1 MPKFFLNHSTE
12 VALRPLGTPNSGF
25 RPGQLGALHAT
36 VSHFSVYEEPAIL
49 SLPTGYG
56 KTAVLMALP
65 FILRA
70 SRVLVIEPSE
80 VLRRQTA
87 AHLASLSTLRKL
99 NVISSELPNPAVLA
113 QKGQLHSA
121 EEWASLEGNDVVVS
135 TPMSTSPVNQPKSS
149 PDLFDLVIFDE
160 AHHAPADTWA
170 AYLSHYE
177 KARFVFLT
185 ATPFRRDRKVIPGRL
200 AYSYPVSK
208 ASLEN
213 AFGRVRFRPAE
224 VQNDH
229 DEDEI
234 DLSIMRTAIRQLRED
249 QAAGFDHRLF
259 ARAASIK
266 SARRLVDL
274 YTSEGARVA
283 AIDSHTSKRRQDEI
297 EDALLAGQLDGI
309 VCVDMFGE
317 GYDFPKLKIA
327 ALHAPHRSLVPT
339 IQFIGRFARTNDLS
353 TGDATLIASVSRL
366 RAATARLFE
375 EGIDI
380 AQLIDDAAREELAD
394 GTVDRGILDVL
405 KTKIQVE
412 SDYDS
417 VSPLS
422 LELYAHTRIFECGAA
437 PDFNLFGSIIGRKLK
452 LAKQWMTDDG
462 LITLLL
468 TVDNEP
474 PNWALSDV
482 LINVR
487 HDVFLLA
494 YNATTKLCFIGSTRR
509 TDRLYIDLMQ
519 TACKDQHRPIS
530 YEATRRATAGL
541 TDLKFYNVGLKN
553 TAINTQAE
561 SYRVLTGPR
570 AERAVTVG
578 DGRSFVQGHFF
589 GSGVDGEERET
600 IGASSSSRIWSNQRL
615 TVAEYLDWISK
626 LNGRLNGTAGIAPSQ
641 LDLVQHSRTLRTLPA
656 TVIGAGWHK
665 TAYRQAPRVKF
676 KRLGE
681 TNWNFRQITDLEITD
696 FQVRGQE
703 LSFAIE
709 SGAVRMPYVFSI
721 RGGQLIRSTDD
732 TWECEVMS
740 HHDDWIGM
748 SEWLSL
754 NPPAFFG
761 ADKSSFQGMNSNPP
775 PRTVATRIADSDAEA
790 IDWTGCAIGVEFDVA
805 AAGAQTT
812 VHQFLSDRLQRQE
825 DIVALI
831 YDHRSGEAADYICLT
846 RSAEDRLRV
855 SLYHCKGA
863 GGEPS
868 GGRVNDVYE
877 VTCQILKS
885 VAYCDA
891 EILARHVEHRVN
903 PGRHVNPSTFVVGNL
918 AETVAILQQTPA
930 SRLEFA
936 VYGVQPGISKA
947 EIDDHLSDLMAFS
960 LDYVLRGGAAVASWV
975 ISP

>member
-1 MPKFFLNHSTE
+1 MPDFFLNNGAE
-12 VALRPLGTPNSGF
+12 LALRPLGAPNSGF
-25 RPGQLGALHAT
+25 RPGQLGALHAA
-36 VSHFSVYEEPAIL
+36 VSHFSVYEEPAIF

-70 SRVLVIEPSE
+70 SRVLVIEPSDI
-80 VLRRQTA
+80 LRRQTA

-99 NVISSELPNPAVLA
+99 SVISAELANPIVLA
-113 QKGQLHSA
+113 QKGQLHSL
-121 EEWASLEGNDVVVS
+121 EEWTSLEANDVIVS
-135 TPMSTSPVNQPKSS
+135 TPMSTSPINEPLSS

-170 AYLSHYE
+170 AYLRHYGE
-177 KARFVFLT
+177 ARFVFLT

-213 AFGRVRFRPAE
+213 AFGRVRFRAAE
-224 VQNDH
+224 VINDH

-234 DLSIMRTAIRQLRED
+234 DLSIVRTAIRQLRAD
-249 QAAGFDHRLF
+249 RGSGFDHRLF
-259 ARAASIK
+259 ARAGSIR

-274 YTSEGARVA
+274 YTAEGARVA
-283 AIDSHTSKRRQDEI
+283 AVDSQTSKQRQDQI
-297 EDALLAGQLDGI
+297 EDALLAGELDGI

-339 IQFIGRFARTNDLS
+339 IQFIGRFARTNDVS
-353 TGDATLIASVSRL
+353 TGEATLIASAGRL
-366 RAATARLFE
+366 RDATARLFE

-380 AQLIDDAAREELAD
+380 AQLIDDAAQEELAD
-394 GTVDRGILDVL
+394 GTADHRILEVL
-405 KTKIQVE
+405 KTKLQVE

-422 LELYAHTRIFECGAA
+422 LELYAHTRIFECSAD
-437 PDFNLFGSIIGRKLK
+437 PDFNLFGPVIGRKLK
-452 LAKQWMTDDG
+452 LAKQWMADDG

-468 TVDNEP
+468 TVDNAP
-474 PNWALSDV
+474 PNWAVSDA

-494 YNATTKLCFIGSTRR
+494 YNTTTRLCFIGSTRR
-509 TDRLYIDLMQ
+509 TDRLYINLMQ
-519 TACKDQHRPIS
+519 TVCRDRHRPIS

-570 AERAVTVG
+570 AERAVTAG

-615 TVAEYLDWISK
+615 SVSEYLDWISK

-641 LDLVQHSRTLRTLPA
+641 LDLVQHSRTLSALPV

-665 TAYRQAPRVKF
+665 TAYRHAPRVRF
-676 KRLGE
+676 RRIGE
-681 TNWNFRQITDLEITD
+681 ANWNFRQITDLEITS
-696 FQVRGQE
+696 FQVRNQE
-703 LSFAIE
+703 LLFAIE
-709 SGAVRMPYVFSI
+709 SGDVRMPYVFSI
-721 RGGQLIRSTDD
+721 GGGQLIRSNDD
-732 TWECEVMS
+732 AWECEVMS
-740 HHDDWIGM
+740 HHDDWISM
-748 SEWLSL
+748 SDWLSL

-775 PRTVATRIADSDAEA
+775 PRTVAARIADSDSEA
-790 IDWTGCAIGVEFDVA
+790 IDWTGCAIGVEFDVD
-805 AAGAQTT
+805 AAGEQTT
-812 VHQFLSDRLQRQE
+812 VHTFLSQRLQRQ
-825 DIVALI
+825 DNIVALI

-846 RSAEDRLRV
+846 RPAQDRLRV

-863 GGEPS
+863 GGDPS

-891 EILARHVEHRVN
+891 EILARHIEHRVN
-903 PGRHVNPSTFVVGNL
+903 PGRHVHPSTFVVGDPEQTIATL
-918 AETVAILQQTPA
+918 HQTPA

-947 EIDDHLSDLMAFS
+947 ALDDHLSDLMAFS
-960 LDYVLRGGAAVASWV
+960 LDYVLRGGAAVASWL
-975 ISP
+975 INA